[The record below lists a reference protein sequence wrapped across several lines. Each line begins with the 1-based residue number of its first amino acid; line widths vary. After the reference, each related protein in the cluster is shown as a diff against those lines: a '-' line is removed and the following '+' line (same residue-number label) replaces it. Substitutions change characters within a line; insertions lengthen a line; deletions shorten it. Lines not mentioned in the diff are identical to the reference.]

1 MDIMKTFDFEKA
13 LERLVYIMENEKV
26 YLDPDLSFG
35 MLCLMLG
42 VAEADM
48 EKGLYNMFGVSGN
61 DILNVY
67 RRRIPL
73 CMMPESAFKPDE
85 IPVFP

>member
-13 LERLVYIMENEKV
+13 LERFVCLMENEKV
-26 YLDPDLSFG
+26 YLDQNLSFG

-67 RRRIPL
+67 RRCIPL
-73 CMMPESAFKPDE
+73 CMMPEPVCKPDE
-85 IPVFP
+85 FSMFP